1 MKNQILTS
9 ELIGK
14 YINRYGYSDIN
25 PIGKIVGI
33 KSKTI
38 VLVQRIEASEN
49 KTKMNFEVGGFSA
62 ICTNN
67 WNQEYDFTELNEVIE
82 VRISNAF
89 LRNARI
95 EETPVKHYDY
105 NF

>member
-67 WNQEYDFTELNEVIE
+67 WNQEYDFTELSEVIE
-82 VRISNAF
+82 VRISKSF
-89 LRNARI
+89 LKGARI
-95 EETPVKHYDY
+95 DETPVKHYDY

>member
-1 MKNQILTS
+1 MENLTLTT

-14 YINRYGYSDIN
+14 YINRYGYTDIN

-38 VLVQRIEASEN
+38 LLVQRIEASEN
-49 KTKMNFEVGGFSA
+49 KNKMNFEVGGFSA

-67 WNQEYDFTELNEVIE
+67 WNQEYDFTELSEVIE
-82 VRISNAF
+82 VRISKSF
-89 LRNARI
+89 LRGARI
-95 EETPVKHYDY
+95 DETPVKHYDY